1 VTPDKSISLKTLAA
15 ASIGV
20 AVLVLA
26 LKLVA
31 WRMTGS
37 LALFSDAMESI
48 VNVVTAV
55 TTLVALRVAL
65 KPADDGHPYGHQK
78 AEYFAAVLQ
87 GSLILLAALSIFVA
101 VYRGLVDP
109 TPIQQAWSGLG
120 VNIAAGVVNALWSY
134 VLVREG
140 RRRRSP
146 ALSAEGKH
154 LYADVMS
161 SIGVA
166 AGLVL
171 ATLTGLPWLDPLLAA
186 GVGIHVLWSG
196 MMLIRESVGGL
207 MDESLPPRL
216 LNRIEAAIAESGTGA
231 IEAHDLRSRVA
242 GAMHFI
248 EFHLVVPASMTVGES
263 HLICDRIEAAIRD
276 EVGKALITIHV
287 EPDDKAKR
295 SGVIV
300 A

>member
-1 VTPDKSISLKTLAA
+1 MTQPKGASLNRIAL
-15 ASIGV
+15 ASIAIAV
-20 AVLVLA
+20 IVLVL
-26 LKLVA
+26 KMVA

-48 VNVVTAV
+48 VNVVTAI
-55 TTLVALRVAL
+55 TTLVALHVAMT
-65 KPADDGHPYGHQK
+65 PPDSDHPYGHQK

-87 GSLILLAALSIFVA
+87 GSLILLTAFAIFAA

-109 TPIQQAWSGLG
+109 KPIQQAWSGLG
-120 VNIAAGVVNALWSY
+120 VNIAAGVLNAIWSF
-134 VLVREG
+134 VLISEG
-140 RRRRSP
+140 RKRRSP
-146 ALSAEGKH
+146 ALKAEGRH
-154 LYADVMS
+154 LYADVLS
-161 SIGVA
+161 SVGVA
-166 AGLVL
+166 AGLAL

-186 GVGIHVLWSG
+186 GVGVHILWSG
-196 MMLIRESVGGL
+196 MTLIRDSVGGL

-216 LNRIEAAIAESGTGA
+216 LKRIETAIAESGTGA

-263 HLICDRIEAAIRD
+263 HRICDRIEDAIRD

-287 EPDDKAKR
+287 EPPEKAKQ
-295 SGVIV
+295 SGVQV
-300 A
+300 V